1 MPALARA
8 VDRAR
13 PMIVDRVQ
21 QGSVQIEKDCRGGRI
36 FSGEILWEDIFSG
49 YHTIG
54 FRPALDAR
62 SSGRAAK
69 KSE

>member
-13 PMIVDRVQ
+13 PMIVDGVQ

-36 FSGEILWEDIFSG
+36 FSGEIFVGGHFFWVSHDRVPTSFG
-49 YHTIG
+49 CA
-54 FRPALDAR
+54 FQ
-62 SSGRAAK
+62 RACSK
-69 KSE
+69 KI

>member
-36 FSGEILWEDIFSG
+36 FSGEIFVGGHLFW
-49 YHTIG
+49 YHTIR
-54 FRPALDAR
+54 FRPALEER